1 MGRHAS
7 LLKNKISDKR
17 KPARVV
23 SIMNAGNKKDKKHGV
38 SLGRKSKEEIP
49 LFNNERI
56 FKAKK
61 HDPL

>member
-1 MGRHAS
+1 MSRHTS
-7 LLKNKISDKR
+7 LLKNKIIDKR
-17 KPARVV
+17 NPARVV

-38 SLGRKSKEEIP
+38 SFEHKSNEEIP
-49 LFNNERI
+49 LFNHERI

>member
-7 LLKNKISDKR
+7 SGLKNNSFTKSR
-17 KPARVV
+17 PARVI
-23 SIMNAGNKKDKKHGV
+23 SILIAGGKKVKTQSDKKSSGE
-38 SLGRKSKEEIP
+38 LP
-49 LFNNERI
+49 LYNHERI